1 MSKGTVHKKFID
13 AERREKIVEPNEPI
27 IPVITTAYVWY
38 ATFSSTSEADVK
50 TFINEHKEDLMK
62 LNDFVFGL
70 NCDNT
75 VSAEKDNRISIRVI
89 RSSYSIDSCK
99 EIAEKV
105 KQYIKDN
112 ISFLRISYQYLG
124 ECSTYA
130 YEDEPS
136 AVENS
141 TEEGDNE

>member
-1 MSKGTVHKKFID
+1 MI
-13 AERREKIVEPNEPI
+13 EPKEPTMETNYI
-27 IPVITTAYVWY
+27 WN
-38 ATFSSTSEADVK
+38 ATFDSASETNLE
-50 TFINEHKEDLMK
+50 TFIEEHKEDLMK

-75 VSAEKDNRISIRVI
+75 VSAEKDNRISIRVVRI
-89 RSSYSIDSCK
+89 ASSINSCE

-124 ECSTYA
+124 ECTTYV
-130 YEDEPS
+130 YEDETS

-141 TEEGDNE
+141 AKEGNNE

>member
-1 MSKGTVHKKFID
+1 MI
-13 AERREKIVEPNEPI
+13 EPKEPKMETNYI
-27 IPVITTAYVWY
+27 WN
-38 ATFSSTSEADVK
+38 ATFDSASETNVEA
-50 TFINEHKEDLMK
+50 FIKEHKEDLMK

-124 ECSTYA
+124 ECTTYV
-130 YEDEPS
+130 YEDETS

-141 TEEGDNE
+141 AKEGNNE

>member
-1 MSKGTVHKKFID
+1 MI
-13 AERREKIVEPNEPI
+13 EPKEPAMETNYI
-27 IPVITTAYVWY
+27 WN
-38 ATFSSTSEADVK
+38 ATFDSASETNLE
-50 TFINEHKEDLMK
+50 TFIEEHKEDLMK

-75 VSAEKDNRISIRVI
+75 VSAEKDNRISIRVVRI
-89 RSSYSIDSCK
+89 GSSINSCE

-112 ISFLRISYQYLG
+112 VPYLRISYQCLG
-124 ECSTYA
+124 ECTTYV
-130 YEDEPS
+130 YEDEIL

-141 TEEGDNE
+141 AKERNNE

>member
-1 MSKGTVHKKFID
+1 MI
-13 AERREKIVEPNEPI
+13 EPKEPKMETNYI
-27 IPVITTAYVWY
+27 WN
-38 ATFSSTSEADVK
+38 ATFDSASETNLE
-50 TFINEHKEDLMK
+50 TFIEEHKEDLMK

-75 VSAEKDNRISIRVI
+75 ISAEKGNRISIRVVRI
-89 RSSYSIDSCK
+89 ASSINSCE

-112 ISFLRISYQYLG
+112 VPYLRISYQCLG

-130 YEDEPS
+130 YEDETS

-141 TEEGDNE
+141 TKEGNNE

>member
-1 MSKGTVHKKFID
+1 MIEHK
-13 AERREKIVEPNEPI
+13 EPTMETNYI
-27 IPVITTAYVWY
+27 WN
-38 ATFSSTSEADVK
+38 ATFDSASETNLE
-50 TFINEHKEDLMK
+50 TFIEEHKEDLMK

-75 VSAEKDNRISIRVI
+75 VSAEKDNRISIRVVRI
-89 RSSYSIDSCK
+89 ASSINSCE

-112 ISFLRISYQYLG
+112 VPYLRISYQCLG
-124 ECSTYA
+124 ECTTYA
-130 YEDEPS
+130 YEDETS

-141 TEEGDNE
+141 TKEWNNE

>member
-1 MSKGTVHKKFID
+1 MI
-13 AERREKIVEPNEPI
+13 EPKETKMETHYI
-27 IPVITTAYVWY
+27 WY

-62 LNDFVFGL
+62 LNDFVFNL
-70 NCDNT
+70 NCDNA
-75 VSAEKDNRISIRVI
+75 VSAEKVNRISIRIVRI
-89 RSSYSIDSCK
+89 SSSIDSCK

-112 ISFLRISYQYLG
+112 VPYLRISYQCLG
-124 ECSTYA
+124 ECTTYV
-130 YEDEPS
+130 YEDETS

-141 TEEGDNE
+141 AKEGNNE

>member
-1 MSKGTVHKKFID
+1 MM
-13 AERREKIVEPNEPI
+13 EPKEPKMETNYI
-27 IPVITTAYVWY
+27 WN

-75 VSAEKDNRISIRVI
+75 VSAEKDNRISIRVVRI
-89 RSSYSIDSCK
+89 ASSINSCE

-112 ISFLRISYQYLG
+112 IPYLRISYQYLG
-124 ECSTYA
+124 ECSTYV
-130 YEDEPS
+130 YEDETS

-141 TEEGDNE
+141 AEERNNE

>member
-1 MSKGTVHKKFID
+1 MI
-13 AERREKIVEPNEPI
+13 EPKEPTMETNYI
-27 IPVITTAYVWY
+27 WN
-38 ATFSSTSEADVK
+38 ATFDSASETNLE
-50 TFINEHKEDLMK
+50 TFIEEHKEDLMK

-75 VSAEKDNRISIRVI
+75 ISAEKGNRISIRVVRI
-89 RSSYSIDSCK
+89 ASSINSCE

-112 ISFLRISYQYLG
+112 IPYLRISYQCLG
-124 ECSTYA
+124 ECTTYV
-130 YEDEPS
+130 YEDETS

-141 TEEGDNE
+141 AKEGNNE

>member
-1 MSKGTVHKKFID
+1 MIEPKEPTVETNYIW
-13 AERREKIVEPNEPI
+13 N
-27 IPVITTAYVWY
+27 

-62 LNDFVFGL
+62 LNDFVFNL
-70 NCDNT
+70 NCDNA
-75 VSAEKDNRISIRVI
+75 VSAEKVNRISIRIVRI
-89 RSSYSIDSCK
+89 ASSIDSCK

-112 ISFLRISYQYLG
+112 IPYLRISYQCLG
-124 ECSTYA
+124 ECTTYV
-130 YEDEPS
+130 YEDETS

-141 TEEGDNE
+141 TKEGNNE

>member
-1 MSKGTVHKKFID
+1 MI
-13 AERREKIVEPNEPI
+13 EPKEPTMETNYI
-27 IPVITTAYVWY
+27 WN
-38 ATFSSTSEADVK
+38 ATFDSASETNLE
-50 TFINEHKEDLMK
+50 TFIEEHKEDLMK

-75 VSAEKDNRISIRVI
+75 ISAEKGNRISIRVVRI
-89 RSSYSIDSCK
+89 ASSINSCE

-124 ECSTYA
+124 ECTTYV
-130 YEDEPS
+130 YEDETS

-141 TEEGDNE
+141 AEERNNE

>member
-1 MSKGTVHKKFID
+1 MI
-13 AERREKIVEPNEPI
+13 EPKEPKMETNYI
-27 IPVITTAYVWY
+27 WN

-75 VSAEKDNRISIRVI
+75 VSAEKDNRISIRVVRI
-89 RSSYSIDSCK
+89 ASSINSCE

-112 ISFLRISYQYLG
+112 VPYLRISYQCLG
-124 ECSTYA
+124 ECTTYV
-130 YEDEPS
+130 YEDETS

-141 TEEGDNE
+141 AEERNNE

>member
-1 MSKGTVHKKFID
+1 MI
-13 AERREKIVEPNEPI
+13 EPKEPTMETNYI
-27 IPVITTAYVWY
+27 WN
-38 ATFSSTSEADVK
+38 ATFDSASETNLE
-50 TFINEHKEDLMK
+50 TFIEEHKEDLTK

-75 VSAEKDNRISIRVI
+75 VSAEKDNRISIRVVRI
-89 RSSYSIDSCK
+89 AFSINSCE

-112 ISFLRISYQYLG
+112 IPYLRISYQYLG

-130 YEDEPS
+130 YEDETS

-141 TEEGDNE
+141 TKEGNNE

>member
-1 MSKGTVHKKFID
+1 MI
-13 AERREKIVEPNEPI
+13 EPKEPTMETNYI
-27 IPVITTAYVWY
+27 WN
-38 ATFSSTSEADVK
+38 ATFDSASETNLE
-50 TFINEHKEDLMK
+50 TFIEEHKEDLMK

-75 VSAEKDNRISIRVI
+75 VSAEKGNRISIRVVRI
-89 RSSYSIDSCK
+89 ASSINSCE

-112 ISFLRISYQYLG
+112 VPYLRISYQCLG
-124 ECSTYA
+124 ECTTYA
-130 YEDEPS
+130 YEDETS

-141 TEEGDNE
+141 AKEGNNE

>member
-1 MSKGTVHKKFID
+1 MI
-13 AERREKIVEPNEPI
+13 EPKEPTMETNYI
-27 IPVITTAYVWY
+27 WN
-38 ATFSSTSEADVK
+38 ATFDSASETNLE
-50 TFINEHKEDLMK
+50 TFIEEHKEDLMK

-75 VSAEKDNRISIRVI
+75 VSAEKDNRISIRVV

-112 ISFLRISYQYLG
+112 ISFLRISYQ
-124 ECSTYA
+124 
-130 YEDEPS
+130 
-136 AVENS
+136 
-141 TEEGDNE
+141 

>member
-1 MSKGTVHKKFID
+1 MI
-13 AERREKIVEPNEPI
+13 EPKEPTMETNYI
-27 IPVITTAYVWY
+27 WN
-38 ATFSSTSEADVK
+38 ATFDSASETNLE
-50 TFINEHKEDLMK
+50 TFIEEHKEDLMK

-75 VSAEKDNRISIRVI
+75 ISAEKGNRISIRVVRI
-89 RSSYSIDSCK
+89 ASSIDSCK

-112 ISFLRISYQYLG
+112 VPYLRISYQCLG
-124 ECSTYA
+124 ECTTYA
-130 YEDEPS
+130 YEDETS

-141 TEEGDNE
+141 TKEWNNE